1 MKRSTQIAALA
12 ALLAATMVGGAQVAN
27 ASENDA
33 AYLAKAKIDLK
44 QAVSIAE
51 KKYDGKAANVEFDE
65 ESGKPTFEVEVVSNK
80 SVRDVV
86 VDGETG
92 HILKAEMDKPDA
104 EDEEDNDR

>member
-1 MKRSTQIAALA
+1 MKRSTRIAAFA

-33 AYLAKAKIDLK
+33 ADLAKAKIDLK
-44 QAVSIAE
+44 QAVAIAE
-51 KKYDGKAANVEFDE
+51 KRYDGKAANVEFDQE
-65 ESGKPTFEVEVVSNK
+65 RGKPTFEVEVVSNK

-92 HILKAEMDKPDA
+92 QILKAEMDKPDA
-104 EDEEDNDR
+104 EDEEDNVR

>member
-12 ALLAATMVGGAQVAN
+12 ALLAATIVGGSQVAN

-33 AYLAKAKIDLK
+33 ADLAKAKIDLK
-44 QAVSIAE
+44 QAAAIAE
-51 KKYDGKAANVEFDE
+51 KKYDGKAANVEFNQE
-65 ESGKPTFEVEVVSNK
+65 NGKPTFEVEVVSYK

-92 HILKAEMDKPDA
+92 QILKAKMDKPDA

>member
-12 ALLAATMVGGAQVAN
+12 ALLATTMVAGAQVAN

-33 AYLAKAKIDLK
+33 AYLAKAKIDLR

-80 SVRDVV
+80 SVQDVV
-86 VDGETG
+86 VNGETG

-104 EDEEDNDR
+104 EDE